1 MSWNDGVS
9 KELNDYFESLGK
21 KSEMAVEALQE
32 QIDIEAEEIRKEL
45 EATAPKGATF
55 RLLNSPTKIRLTARK
70 EWYGYSVTFE
80 GKNRH
85 GEPYQKLANILNYGT
100 SHTQVLS
107 IQGTRFI
114 SRAIRNLRGMDA
126 RIAERFNKKAKR

>member
-45 EATAPKGATF
+45 EATAPKGATLG
-55 RLLNSPTKIRLTARK
+55 LLNSLTKVRLTARK

-80 GKNRH
+80 GKNRR

-100 SHTQVLS
+100 SH

-126 RIAERFNKKAKR
+126 RIAERFSNKTK